1 MLHVCLGQPQQ
12 HYNDVWTLLP
22 HFPLF
27 SRTHLVKPGAADRT
41 AGLLMITFSRC
52 PIVCILWP
60 FPLKNSRW
68 TATAPSQMPFLHLLM
83 PRQPLESQ
91 TSLSKEERGEK
102 GYFIWL
108 WVLKLA
114 VSLFEVYHFCI
125 LFFFHNLFRLL
136 FLLISCRGVSCVCFY
151 RCSLYFTIQYTNMG
165 QHVPGMKTQNWLHL
179 DKHSS
184 YAIIK
189 YCLESPSST

>member
-1 MLHVCLGQPQQ
+1 MASSSLVTQVTHVMNNSQNMPVSTFSLFFLYPKLHFSMLHVCLGQPQQ

-108 WVLKLA
+108 WVLKLT
-114 VSLFEVYHFCI
+114 VSLYEVYH
-125 LFFFHNLFRLL
+125 
-136 FLLISCRGVSCVCFY
+136 Y
-151 RCSLYFTIQYTNMG
+151 SLEKAQ
-165 QHVPGMKTQNWLHL
+165 
-179 DKHSS
+179 DDS
-184 YAIIK
+184 
-189 YCLESPSST
+189 